1 MVAKDWSYLPHLF
14 LLLGDFLGHLPASP
28 SLLPLPFHHLEHLLR
43 AVHLLHSPLSQT
55 FLVLTSSLLDLVA
68 SLSESL
74 FFSSELAWFAL
85 GLITCFAQVSSVSVG
100 LLCFRFPRTLQS
112 FRFPRTLQ
120 LFLLGVVLG
129 LS

>member
-1 MVAKDWSYLPHLF
+1 MVRPWAHD
-14 LLLGDFLGHLPASP
+14 LLCA
-28 SLLPLPFHHLEHLLR
+28 
-43 AVHLLHSPLSQT
+43 
-55 FLVLTSSLLDLVA
+55 
-68 SLSESL
+68 
-74 FFSSELAWFAL
+74 
-85 GLITCFAQVSSVSVG
+85 G

>member
-1 MVAKDWSYLPHLF
+1 MVKKNLFMDILSMKKCNGIHLSHEYHIRSHIFVDISQASALRREGSSVAYGFSAPRREAKCLDAGGSRMW
-14 LLLGDFLGHLPASP
+14 GW
-28 SLLPLPFHHLEHLLR
+28 
-43 AVHLLHSPLSQT
+43 
-55 FLVLTSSLLDLVA
+55 LVLCA
-68 SLSESL
+68 
-74 FFSSELAWFAL
+74 
-85 GLITCFAQVSSVSVG
+85 G